1 LNKARIALLICLLQV
16 LTFSHPTVGAS
27 KTIVTIAYQGPLTGP
42 EAYIGIDQLNAV
54 NYAVSKFNAA
64 SSAYQV
70 KVIQV
75 DDQGDPAIAGKVA
88 PGAAKNSQIIA
99 MVGPTDSGATIA
111 SLPYYKAGGLP
122 LMSAV
127 ASRVS
132 LTDSASPDFG
142 GPIFHRV
149 VLSEERTSPI
159 FAAYAIKGVANP
171 KVFIFDD
178 QSSYGV
184 PLASYVMA
192 GLKKMGAA
200 ANLVATDS
208 VQDTTTDFSP
218 TIAKIK
224 ASNANVVIYTGYY
237 SQAAVFI
244 KQLRDSGSKAIFV
257 GGDGLF
263 NQEFPKL
270 AGNAAEGVRI
280 VAYGS
285 DSISRFY
292 PKLEIDFKKTVGV
305 SSGLYSIEA
314 IDSTNIFLKCIS
326 EGNIKR
332 ATILSCVKSY
342 KGTSLNGDSISF
354 SANGDVVGKTPYL
367 LEVRNGSIVSTNVSS
382 IYYFPDF
389 KTKVIETPPKP
400 EPAGTS
406 VGSSIKKEISCLRG
420 TITKKL
426 RSANPVCPPG
436 YSLKSGV

>member
-1 LNKARIALLICLLQV
+1 MSKARIALLICLLQV

-27 KTIVTIAYQGPLTGP
+27 KTLVTIAYQGPLTGP
-42 EAYIGIDQLNAV
+42 EASTGIDQLNAV
-54 NYAVSKFNAA
+54 NYAVSKFNAV

-75 DDQGDPAIAGKVA
+75 DDQGDPVIAGKVA
-88 PGAAKNSQIIA
+88 PGVAKNSQIIGL
-99 MVGPTDSGATIA
+99 VGPAYSGATIA
-111 SLPYYKAGGLP
+111 SLPFYKAGGLAMISP
-122 LMSAV
+122 S

-132 LTDSASPDFG
+132 LTDSNSDQFG

-149 VLSEERTSPI
+149 ALSEERTSPN
-159 FAAYAIKGVANP
+159 FVAYATKGVLNP
-171 KVFIFDD
+171 KVFIIDD
-178 QSSYGV
+178 QSWYPSL
-184 PLASYVMA
+184 LAGYVTA
-192 GLKKMGAA
+192 GLKKVSGAM
-200 ANLVATDS
+200 LVGTDS
-208 VQDTTTDFSP
+208 IQNVVTDFSA

-224 ASNANVVIYTGYY
+224 AANTNVIIYTGYY

-257 GGDGLF
+257 GGDGVA

-270 AGNAAEGVRI
+270 AGNAAEGARI

-285 DSISRFY
+285 DSINRFY
-292 PKLEIDFKKTVGV
+292 PKLETDFKKTVRV
-305 SSGLYSIEA
+305 SSGVYSIEA
-314 IDSTNIFLKCIS
+314 IDATNIFLKCIS

-354 SANGDVVGKTPYL
+354 SANGDVLGKTPYL

-382 IYYFPDF
+382 IYYLPDF
-389 KTKVIETPPKP
+389 KTKIQETP
-400 EPAGTS
+400 EPAGIS
-406 VGSSIKKEISCLRG
+406 VGSSTKKEILCLRG

-436 YSLKSGV
+436 YSQKGQ